1 MSARAQ
7 PGHYP
12 FFEFKFLKNYFI
24 GHKHAHIFTDEFSE
38 FVYSVPEHVSKMW
51 NPSSGGKIYNAVGF
65 ALDLLNSFIENTENA
80 EHKYIL
86 SIMQDMYIPLVIYME
101 DHETSDEKL
110 CEDSG
115 NGAPIELYM
124 PTSAFHEGLL
134 PDHVS
139 DLMNCSFWSEVGK
152 MSPIVHLLS
161 KSTPQRCQIRSLTF
175 IMLNYCKIHDDI
187 FNFVKKALMCS
198 MLGAYK
204 GTKRPSFSIRVKI
217 YKYFNNLKR
226 KEFLAFMQSKH
237 QQLLFFTIK
246 EYLVFAAK
254 NIPAL
259 HSELIIRYKWED
271 FEKRV
276 TNSMDTV
283 RSMITEDNIIG
294 FVGVERYLTGVT
306 RLQPHLYRPRK
317 HPFCRVVMHECEH
330 HDDVKG
336 YASSR
341 HEFWDLMYQMLIRVP
356 LAPMPIHWLHM
367 FGVSESIIK
376 ELEGF
381 QKNYNK
387 TGCRGSIRN
396 FILSL
401 DRKTFETVR
410 ALARAYD
417 RKINVRIFTLPV
429 HITVQQ
435 IRALRHMHNVKNG
448 EEMHDSIGKTLVCME
463 CHQFKGFVAYRTK
476 KKIHN
481 IRAYGQSR
489 VIVDDDT
496 GKLYCGKRFDK
507 IDKKRNVQSY
517 DWEEEIDIQEK
528 EQRKNAKDKRK
539 EQMYDLCLKNEL
551 QPVSLIGNVL
561 QFYNSLYTV
570 CPQCGN
576 FMKYDPKH
584 MYNGFYC
591 GCCMEHGH
599 LFRNIRCEWC
609 KSKSHLET
617 VKVSGDRENVFLCKS
632 CHKPWIRNATGIL
645 SLQTIRKGLL
655 EKWKRLQSI

>member
-1 MSARAQ
+1 
-7 PGHYP
+7 
-12 FFEFKFLKNYFI
+12 
-24 GHKHAHIFTDEFSE
+24 
-38 FVYSVPEHVSKMW
+38 
-51 NPSSGGKIYNAVGF
+51 
-65 ALDLLNSFIENTENA
+65 
-80 EHKYIL
+80 
-86 SIMQDMYIPLVIYME
+86 
-101 DHETSDEKL
+101 
-110 CEDSG
+110 
-115 NGAPIELYM
+115 
-124 PTSAFHEGLL
+124 
-134 PDHVS
+134 
-139 DLMNCSFWSEVGK
+139 
-152 MSPIVHLLS
+152 
-161 KSTPQRCQIRSLTF
+161 
-175 IMLNYCKIHDDI
+175 
-187 FNFVKKALMCS
+187 
-198 MLGAYK
+198 
-204 GTKRPSFSIRVKI
+204 
-217 YKYFNNLKR
+217 
-226 KEFLAFMQSKH
+226 
-237 QQLLFFTIK
+237 
-246 EYLVFAAK
+246 
-254 NIPAL
+254 
-259 HSELIIRYKWED
+259 
-271 FEKRV
+271 
-276 TNSMDTV
+276 
-283 RSMITEDNIIG
+283 
-294 FVGVERYLTGVT
+294 
-306 RLQPHLYRPRK
+306 
-317 HPFCRVVMHECEH
+317 
-330 HDDVKG
+330 
-336 YASSR
+336 
-341 HEFWDLMYQMLIRVP
+341 
-356 LAPMPIHWLHM
+356 
-367 FGVSESIIK
+367 
-376 ELEGF
+376 
-381 QKNYNK
+381 
-387 TGCRGSIRN
+387 
-396 FILSL
+396 
-401 DRKTFETVR
+401 
-410 ALARAYD
+410 
-417 RKINVRIFTLPV
+417 
-429 HITVQQ
+429 
-435 IRALRHMHNVKNG
+435 MHNVKNG

-617 VKVSGDRENVFLCKS
+617 VKVSGDKENVFLCKS